1 MLYQV
6 FKKKQERKDCL
17 VSQPPGEASFPLLV
31 LHNLL
36 PLLSS
41 PSLLSSS
48 LIFHALIQHPQDLPL
63 DLFSANAF

>member
-31 LHNLL
+31 LHNLMRKKSRQL
-36 PLLSS
+36 KKGRN
-41 PSLLSSS
+41 
-48 LIFHALIQHPQDLPL
+48 LIKVPQQGL
-63 DLFSANAF
+63 